1 MGLGEGSKIMTKLAE
16 NNPQGMANI
25 ADDRVLATGVF
36 IIEGNKIT
44 FQRAKYIEDGWYVE
58 QIDEDIV
65 LWEIP
70 HGGGEPKKVCGYYDL
85 ISAIKAGTK
94 LS

>member
-1 MGLGEGSKIMTKLAE
+1 MTKLAE
-16 NNPQGMANI
+16 NNPQGTANI

-36 IIEGNKIT
+36 IIQGNKIT
-44 FQRAKYIEDGWYVE
+44 FQRANYIEDGWYVE

-70 HGGGEPKKVCGYYDL
+70 YGGGTPMKVCGYHDL
-85 ISAIKAGTK
+85 ISAIKAGTE

>member
-1 MGLGEGSKIMTKLAE
+1 MTKLVE
-16 NNPQGMANI
+16 NNPQGTANI

-36 IIEGNKIT
+36 IIKGNKIT
-44 FQRAKYIEDGWYVE
+44 FQRANYIEDGWYVE
-58 QIDEDIV
+58 QIDEDIM

-70 HGGGEPKKVCGYYDL
+70 YGGGEPQKVRGYHDL
-85 ISAIKAGTK
+85 ISAIKAGTE

>member
-1 MGLGEGSKIMTKLAE
+1 MNETNTNQANESGRKI
-16 NNPQGMANI
+16 NP
-25 ADDRVLATGVF
+25 VLATGVF

-44 FQRAKYIEDGWYVE
+44 FQRANYIEDGWYVE
-58 QIDEDIV
+58 QIDEDIS

-70 HGGGEPKKVCGYYDL
+70 FGGGEPIRIGGYYDL
-85 ISAIKAGTK
+85 ISAIKAGTE

>member
-1 MGLGEGSKIMTKLAE
+1 MTKLAE
-16 NNPQGMANI
+16 NNPQGTANI

-36 IIEGNKIT
+36 IIQGNKIT
-44 FQRAKYIEDGWYVE
+44 FQRANYIEDGWYVE
-58 QIDEDIV
+58 QIDDDIS

-70 HGGGEPKKVCGYYDL
+70 YGGGEPMRIGGYHDL
-85 ISAIKAGTK
+85 ISAIKAGTE